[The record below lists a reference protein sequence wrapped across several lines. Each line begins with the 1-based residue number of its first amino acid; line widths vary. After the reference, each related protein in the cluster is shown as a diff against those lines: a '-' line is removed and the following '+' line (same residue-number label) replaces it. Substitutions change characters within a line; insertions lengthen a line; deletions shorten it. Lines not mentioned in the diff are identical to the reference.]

1 MRTRKYI
8 PKKGMALMLALLMC
22 ISASQLAAFTG
33 PKGGNVSVTTT
44 VTDVSGNPPA
54 IPEDAA
60 VSTETTQSTDPST
73 GETTKTVITDTTW
86 GSAEESP
93 GDYIPE
99 SSASPTE
106 TQQDGQI
113 ITTETQ
119 VENKTDV
126 KTEVEG
132 QQHREDT
139 DVTNQNGAKLE
150 DGFTLEGSQ
159 TTTTTVIHTQK
170 TTETETRTD
179 LTVEEI
185 PGEESEAENVGEART
200 ETSKSEVSST
210 CQRQH
215 RDRHG
220 CGGGRAA
227 GSHRDGLRGES
238 QRQ

>member
-86 GSAEESP
+86 GSTEEKT
-93 GDYIPE
+93 GDYVPE
-99 SSASPTE
+99 PTATPTE

-119 VENKTDV
+119 VETKTDV

-139 DVTNQNGAKLE
+139 EVTNQNGARLE
-150 DGFTLEGSQ
+150 DSFTLEGSQ
-159 TTTTTVIHTQK
+159 IH
-170 TTETETRTD
+170 D
-179 LTVEEI
+179 LFAMTPHLFRI
-185 PGEESEAENVGEART
+185 
-200 ETSKSEVSST
+200 
-210 CQRQH
+210 
-215 RDRHG
+215 
-220 CGGGRAA
+220 GRAGA
-227 GSHRDGLRGES
+227 QRLQDTQRLRDTASCILNVYRAV
-238 QRQ
+238 